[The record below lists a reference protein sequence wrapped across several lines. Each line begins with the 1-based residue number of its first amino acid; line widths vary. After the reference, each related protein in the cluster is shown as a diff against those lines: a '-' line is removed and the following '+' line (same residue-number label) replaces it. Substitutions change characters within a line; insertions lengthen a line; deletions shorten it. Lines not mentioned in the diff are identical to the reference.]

1 LYSSNSLYAAKE
13 EARENPNR
21 KPITLTSDGY
31 DMLTTLE
38 RSEPIE
44 AHLPRMPPIGFL
56 GLGATPTCAVASSR
70 RTALDDSNR
79 VCIVR
84 DARRAIRAQA
94 IALSSTLGIN
104 CHLTTTPISVQANCS
119 VYIWERF
126 PSTCS

>member
-21 KPITLTSDGY
+21 KPITLTSNGY
-31 DMLTTLE
+31 SAE

-44 AHLPRMPPIGFL
+44 THLPRMPPIGFL

-94 IALSSTLGIN
+94 IAFSSTLGD
-104 CHLTTTPISVQANCS
+104 
-119 VYIWERF
+119 
-126 PSTCS
+126 